1 MSQKNPNSSG
11 INKNW
16 KPPQE
21 TGAEDAVDYFIN
33 GIKNNNRTI
42 LSEALTLIE
51 STTKD
56 PAFILQLLDGVYT
69 TSKTTLR
76 IGISGSP
83 GAGKSTFINAL
94 GEHLV
99 GLGKKVAVLTVDP
112 SSEITKGSILG
123 DKTRMYNLI
132 QNPHVYI
139 RPTPSSNFLG
149 GVASTTK
156 ESILLCEAA
165 GYDIILIETVGVGQS
180 ETLVKNMVDLF
191 CLILLPGAGDELQGI
206 KKGIVEMSDIFI
218 INKADGDRELL
229 AKESKKFYKNAIHLG
244 SAFANVDKEV
254 LTCSSTEQIGFTK
267 IWKTITTIRQHRKDN
282 NSFDDNRAKQNQNW
296 LRQKKEAI
304 KVQHLKGLLEDISTQ
319 DDEKNEQMFKS
330 LIDFNTEIKAKIT
343 QLKNQLKN

>member
-1 MSQKNPNSSG
+1 MSQKNQNSSG

-21 TGAEDAVDYFIN
+21 TTSEDAVEYFIE
-33 GIKNNNRTI
+33 GIKNSNRTI

-56 PAFILQLLDGVYT
+56 PAFILQLLDGVYV
-69 TSKTTLR
+69 TSKNTLR

-94 GEHLV
+94 GAHLV
-99 GLGKKVAVLTVDP
+99 EQGKKVAVLTVDP

-123 DKTRMYNLI
+123 DKTRMYQLI

-206 KKGIVEMSDIFI
+206 KKGIVEMSDLFI

-229 AKESKKFYKNAIHLG
+229 AKESRKFYRNAIHIG
-244 SAFANVDKEV
+244 AASANEDKDV
-254 LTCSSTEQIGFTK
+254 LICSSLEQKGIAEIWNAITK
-267 IWKTITTIRQHRKDN
+267 ISQNKRANKT
-282 NSFDDNRAKQNQNW
+282 FDYNREEQNQNW

-304 KVQHLKGLLEDISTQ
+304 TVQHLKGLLKDNITSKKQEN
-319 DDEKNEQMFKS
+319 DDMFKA
-330 LIDFNTEIKAKIT
+330 LIDFNTEIKETIT
-343 QLKNQLKN
+343 KLRTQIKN